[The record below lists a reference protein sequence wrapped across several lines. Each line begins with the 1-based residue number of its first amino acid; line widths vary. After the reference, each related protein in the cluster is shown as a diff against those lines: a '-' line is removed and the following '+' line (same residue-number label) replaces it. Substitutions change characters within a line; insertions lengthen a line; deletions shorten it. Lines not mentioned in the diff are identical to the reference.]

1 VRNGVGERPDD
12 GGAGGDGFRV
22 GISTFVRL
30 TSISSGPGL
39 SGRFMVV
46 LPVLGGE
53 ARERVDDTEPR
64 WLCDRIEGDGEMG
77 LPARWKAHWGKL
89 TPARVRDTKPN
100 PSKHLQPPRRNL
112 HRQHE

>member
-1 VRNGVGERPDD
+1 VRNGVGERPDG

-30 TSISSGPGL
+30 TSISSGTGL

-53 ARERVDDTEPR
+53 ARDRVDDTEPR
-64 WLCDRIEGDGEMG
+64 WLCDRIEGDGEIG
-77 LPARWKAHWGKL
+77 LPALVEGPLEKVGACSGARYEAKSIKASA
-89 TPARVRDTKPN
+89 TP
-100 PSKHLQPPRRNL
+100 SS
-112 HRQHE
+112 